1 MRLQKNAYFF
11 SPVIT
16 EQTSN
21 VSAFHAAHLSQVF
34 LGLAEPLRTIHAVL
48 NATAVD
54 GVVVLV
60 VQQQRS
66 NDDHVRTVGHRVT
79 EIAQL
84 TVIAGHDSF

>member
-1 MRLQKNAYFF
+1 M
-11 SPVIT
+11 
-16 EQTSN
+16 
-21 VSAFHAAHLSQVF
+21 F
-34 LGLAEPLRTIHAVL
+34 LGLAEPLGTIHAVL

-79 EIAQL
+79 EITQL
-84 TVIAGHDSF
+84 TVIAGHDSFWIGAFRVSWEQNIETFF